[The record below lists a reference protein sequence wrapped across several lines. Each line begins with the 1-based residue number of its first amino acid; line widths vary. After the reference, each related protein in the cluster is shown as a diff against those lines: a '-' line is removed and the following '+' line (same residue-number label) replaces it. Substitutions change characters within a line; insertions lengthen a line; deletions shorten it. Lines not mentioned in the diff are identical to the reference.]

1 MQAQEGLDVA
11 DDFAAGGG
19 GEHLPDEALEGQ
31 AQGEDAGAAGGA
43 VVRGGE
49 HVGGEEVPQV
59 LLELGQGSLADGVGG
74 AAAQGGQAGAE
85 GGEEGRGH
93 HVHRAVV
100 IPPY

>member
-1 MQAQEGLDVA
+1 MRQAV
-11 DDFAAGGG
+11 G

-31 AQGEDAGAAGGA
+31 AQGEDALAAVGA

-49 HVGGEEVPQV
+49 HMGGEEVTQV
-59 LLELGQGSLADGVGG
+59 LLELGQGGLADGLGG

-85 GGEEGRGH
+85 GGEERRVDHGH
-93 HVHRAVV
+93 KAVY